1 MARTTDP
8 YTPEIDYRETIT
20 ISKVN
25 EVYVKVG
32 CDSGTAQEISDYFTF
47 EVPGAKFMPAYR
59 NKYWDG
65 KIRLFNVNTRQIYTG
80 LYQHLQK
87 FCEERDYTLEGINEL
102 YALDSISTIE
112 AEEHFSS
119 LPIKPRDY
127 QIGAFAHAI
136 RTNRAMIL
144 SPTASGKSLIIYM
157 LCDYLKGR
165 KLIIVPTTSLV
176 SQMDGDF
183 LEYSENQQIH
193 STHLIMAGQDK
204 NADADI
210 FISTWQSI
218 YKMPKKWFEQFDVV
232 IGDEAH
238 LFKAQSLTSI
248 MTKLEQCKYRFGFTG
263 TLDGTQTHRLVLEG
277 LFGPVMRV
285 VTTKELMDSKTVADL
300 RIKGL
305 VLKYPDATRKAMAKA
320 DYRSEIDFLI
330 SNEARNKFIKNL
342 TLSRKGN
349 TLLLYQMVEKHGQV
363 LYDMINSSVTDRKV
377 FFVHGK
383 VSVDERELV
392 REITE
397 KESDAIIIASYGTF
411 STGINIRNLHNII
424 FASPSKSRI
433 RNLQSI
439 GRGLRKG
446 DNKETA
452 TLYDIADDL
461 SYKSWNN
468 YTLKHFAVRVKM
480 YNEEEFDYKIY
491 NIRIN
496 DEPQSNQTTERRDN
510 NLFNR

>member
-1 MARTTDP
+1 MGIETKRDSERT
-8 YTPEIDYRETIT
+8 RETIT
-20 ISKVN
+20 VERVN
-25 EVYVKVG
+25 EVYIKLG
-32 CDSGTAQEISDYFTF
+32 CDKGTAQEISDYFTF

-65 KIRLFNVNTRQIYTG
+65 KIRLFNVNTRQIYAG
-80 LYQHLQK
+80 LHKHIEQ
-87 FCEERDYTLEGINEL
+87 FCEERDYTLEGINDL
-102 YALDSISTIE
+102 YTLDSISTIE

-136 RTNRAMIL
+136 RTSRAMIL

-157 LCDYLKGR
+157 LCKYLSGR

-176 SQMDGDF
+176 YQMNTDF
-183 LEYSENQQIH
+183 LEYSENQHNH
-193 STHLIMAGQDK
+193 STHLIMSGQDK
-204 NADADI
+204 NADAEI

-218 YKMPKKWFEQFDVV
+218 YKMPKKWFNQFDVV

-248 MTKLEQCKYRFGFTG
+248 MIKLENCKYRFGFTG

-285 VTTKELMDSKTVADL
+285 ITTKELMDNNNVADL

-305 VLKYPDATRKAMAKA
+305 VLKYSEATCKAMAKA

-330 SNEARNKFIKNL
+330 SNEERNKFIKNL

-363 LYDMINSSVTDRKV
+363 LYDIINSSVTDRKV

-383 VSVDERELV
+383 VSADERELV

-446 DNKETA
+446 DNKDSA

-461 SYKSWNN
+461 SYKSWHN

-480 YNEEEFDYKIY
+480 YNEEEFEYKIY
-491 NIRIN
+491 NIRIK
-496 DEPQSNQTTERRDN
+496 DESQSNQTPERRN
-510 NLFNR
+510 NSLFDSE